1 MRAEPVGDVRSE
13 GLLSS
18 DAAGS
23 GKGSRLERIKTN
35 TNKNTYT
42 NTDTSTYTNTDTN
55 TNTNTNTYTNT
66 ETNSDTNTAKEA
78 DWKESKLEEF
88 GTRTLY
94 MCKKYTFEK
103 FTLEAGNGKG
113 SQLGRI

>member
-1 MRAEPVGDVRSE
+1 MKKCPRKCLKMCEKLEMRVEPVADVRS
-13 GLLSS
+13 GVC
-18 DAAGS
+18 
-23 GKGSRLERIKTN
+23 SRVPLPP
-35 TNKNTYT
+35 
-42 NTDTSTYTNTDTN
+42 
-55 TNTNTNTYTNT
+55 
-66 ETNSDTNTAKEA
+66 KEA